1 MTSSKLVSSQ
11 RSQFQMPSHRGL
23 ELQHRTRRVA
33 VGGVGHN
40 SVRSTIPRLWGTF
53 GKARAYETSQNI
65 PTCGSCSRSW
75 AQTSLELHK
84 HRTQDHFRQL
94 LPLSLSPS
102 ASDQPPSLIQVSIKF
117 LATHAW
123 KPLSPS
129 ARRVVL
135 RYPQNEVAAEASSD
149 LFNSLS

>member
-102 ASDQPPSLIQVSIKF
+102 ASDQPPSLIRVSILTASAAHQIPSNPCLEALKS
-117 LATHAW
+117 LCQTSGS
-123 KPLSPS
+123 PLP
-129 ARRVVL
+129 
-135 RYPQNEVAAEASSD
+135 AE
-149 LFNSLS
+149 